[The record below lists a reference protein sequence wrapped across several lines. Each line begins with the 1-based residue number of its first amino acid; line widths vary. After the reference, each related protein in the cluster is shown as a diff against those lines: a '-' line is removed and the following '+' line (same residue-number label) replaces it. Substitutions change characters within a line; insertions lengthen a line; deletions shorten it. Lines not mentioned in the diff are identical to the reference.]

1 MSTARARSLK
11 QWGFA
16 WLGLVAALALHV
28 TDEALNDFLP
38 LYNTTVETL
47 RAAYRWVPLPTFTF
61 RVWLSGLIGLVVLL
75 LALSPFVFRGR
86 RSMLVIAYP
95 LGVIMLANAVG
106 HTVAS
111 FYWGIWAPGVY
122 SSPVLFVAALAL
134 LVTTRSAQI
143 QARGASGA

>member
-1 MSTARARSLK
+1 
-11 QWGFA
+11 
-16 WLGLVAALALHV
+16 
-28 TDEALNDFLP
+28 
-38 LYNTTVETL
+38 
-47 RAAYRWVPLPTFTF
+47 
-61 RVWLSGLIGLVVLL
+61 
-75 LALSPFVFRGR
+75 
-86 RSMLVIAYP
+86 
-95 LGVIMLANAVG
+95 MLANAVG